1 MGDKHVVVIDDGIN
15 EGYYQ
20 CGDLLYNMEV
30 GPDGTMFTRTGYDP
44 YRISHGTTC
53 AGIIRKYAPGVVLS
67 SVKIIS
73 DDRST
78 TSKKHLLQALTW
90 CLSIPADL
98 IHMSLGTRCFADF
111 DGIAGIIGKLA
122 ERGTLL
128 VAACDNLNRVSC
140 PASLNTVIGVKC
152 DEEGLLQDGQHLFHS
167 KPYDGIEITARS
179 GHSLVNFRGE
189 TSVTSVCNSYAAPY
203 VSALLCRFMQN
214 SPMLSLEKARR
225 LLEGAGLRQ
234 SGRVSP
240 VPVDAPP
247 LSVPI
252 LGVLGE
258 AEAAHLW
265 GMRLGRLFR
274 EDGYYSVV
282 VSASALVDDPCGGIV
297 SLPYH
302 QAEEDYLLQAV
313 VAAYDPDLILLCLG
327 EGTHERDFARE
338 AEERYGIDIKIAIH
352 PGNGRTAEPTSMDGP
367 GRSLA
372 GAGGSPTTKDG
383 GCLSLEGAMPMEPS
397 GPPLLD
403 DAALSRLYKAI
414 VERLEAAEA
423 DEGPGTPL
431 VQVWPQPI

>member
-15 EGYYQ
+15 EGYYP
-20 CGDLLYNMEV
+20 CGDLLYNMEI
-30 GPDGTMFTRTGYDP
+30 GSDGTLLTRTGYDP
-44 YRISHGTTC
+44 YRVSHGTNC
-53 AGIIRKYAPGVVLS
+53 AGIIRKYAPGAVLS

-78 TSKKHLLQALTW
+78 TSKKLLLQALTW

-111 DGIAGIIGKLA
+111 DEIAGIVGKLA

-152 DEEGLLQDGQHLFHS
+152 DEEGLLQDEQHFFHS
-167 KPYDGIEITARS
+167 KPYDGIEITARG

-189 TSVTSVCNSYAAPY
+189 TSMTSVCNSYAAPY

-214 SPMLSLEKARR
+214 NPKLSLEEARR
-225 LLEGAGLRQ
+225 LLDAAGLRQ
-234 SGRVSP
+234 SERVP
-240 VPVDAPP
+240 VPVDPPP

-258 AEAAHLW
+258 ADAAHLW

-274 EDGYYSVV
+274 EDGYCSAV
-282 VSASALVDDPCGGIV
+282 VSASALADDPCGGIV

-302 QAEEDYLLQAV
+302 QAEEDRLLQAV
-313 VAAYDPDLILLCLG
+313 VAAYDPDVILLCLG
-327 EGTHERDFARE
+327 EGTPDRAFTRE
-338 AEERYGIDIKIAIH
+338 VEERYGLDIKIAIH
-352 PGNGRTAEPTSMDGP
+352 LGNGRTADPTPMDGQ

-372 GAGGSPTTKDG
+372 GPGGSPTTKDG

-397 GPPLLD
+397 GTPLLD
-403 DAALSRLYKAI
+403 AAALSRLYKAI

-423 DEGPGTPL
+423 DQGPGTPL
-431 VQVWPQPI
+431 VQVWP